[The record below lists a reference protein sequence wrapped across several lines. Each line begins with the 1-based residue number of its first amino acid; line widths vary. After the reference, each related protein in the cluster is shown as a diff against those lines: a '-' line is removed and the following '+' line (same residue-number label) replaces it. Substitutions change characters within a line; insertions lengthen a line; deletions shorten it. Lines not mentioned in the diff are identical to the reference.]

1 LFSRSNGLV
10 DQSFFQWLTGNEV
23 KPNSSSALSRS
34 IVSSL
39 GNWRPNIPAITSSC
53 S

>member
-1 LFSRSNGLV
+1 LFSRSSGLV
-10 DQSFFQWLTGNEV
+10 DQSFFQWLTGKEV
-23 KPNSSSALSRS
+23 KASNSSALSRS
-34 IVSSL
+34 MVSSL